1 MTEILLNG
9 YLGKMGRVI
18 TAAIALR
25 DDCKIVAGVDYTVS
39 DESFPFPVYQGY
51 DEVKENPDV
60 IIDFSNPAALDG
72 VLKFALKMHI
82 PAVICTTGLTE
93 TQVDEI
99 NAASEI
105 VPIFFSANMSIG
117 VNLICELAKKAA
129 TVLYPEYNIE
139 IIEQHHNQKLDAP
152 SGTALMIA
160 NEISSALPEKV
171 KYEYNRQPK
180 REKRP
185 VAEIGIHSIR
195 GGTIVGEHEIIFAG
209 KDEIIKLSHSAMSKE
224 IFATGA
230 INAAIFLA
238 GKEPGMYSMKEM
250 LS

>member
-18 TAAIALR
+18 AAAVALR
-25 DDCKIVAGVDYTVS
+25 DDCKIVAGVDYTKT
-39 DESFPFPVYQGY
+39 DESFPFPVYTSY
-51 DEVKENPDV
+51 DEVSETPDV
-60 IIDFSNPAALDG
+60 IIDFSNPAALPA
-72 VLKFALKMHI
+72 VLKYALSKKV

-129 TVLYPEYNIE
+129 DILYPDYNIE

-152 SGTALMIA
+152 SGTAYMIA
-160 NEISSALPEKV
+160 NEIASVLPEKV
-171 KYEYNRQPK
+171 NYEYNRQPK

-185 VAEIGIHSIR
+185 VDEIGIHSVR
-195 GGTIVGEHEIIFAG
+195 GGTIVGEHEVIFAG
-209 KDEIIKLSHSAMSKE
+209 KDEIIRVSHSAMSKE

-230 INAAIFLA
+230 INAGIFLA
-238 GKEPGMYSMKEM
+238 DKGPGLYSMKDM
-250 LS
+250 LA

>member
-18 TAAIALR
+18 TAAINER
-25 DDCKIVAGVDYTVS
+25 SDCKIVAGVDYTVT
-39 DESFPFPVYQGY
+39 DEAFPFPVFRGY
-51 DEVKENPDV
+51 DDVNILPDV
-60 IIDFSNPAALDG
+60 IVDFSNPAALDG
-72 VLKFALKMHI
+72 ILKFALAKNI

-93 TQVDEI
+93 TQIDEI

-129 TVLYPEYNIE
+129 SVLYPQYNIE
-139 IIEQHHNQKLDAP
+139 IIEQHHNQKVDAP

-160 NEISSALPEKV
+160 NEISSVLPEKID
-171 KYEYNRQPK
+171 YEYNRQPK

-209 KDEIIKLSHSAMSKE
+209 KDETVKLSHTAMSKE

-230 INAAIFLA
+230 INAAVFL
-238 GKEPGMYSMKEM
+238 KDKKPGLYTMKEM